1 MKNSINFN
9 CNLNQ
14 LNIFAR
20 QLANVSI
27 PSDIFLLKGDL
38 GSGKTTFSRLFIKAL
53 HNNMKIIQP
62 KSIKSPTFP
71 IMISYDLKKYELYHY
86 DFYRLKSFLELKELG
101 IFDNFQDNISIIEWP
116 EILLRQK
123 YLNSYY
129 LIRFKIEN
137 LNLRKIKIIH
147 TDKKLSLNIND

>member
-1 MKNSINFN
+1 
-9 CNLNQ
+9 
-14 LNIFAR
+14 
-20 QLANVSI
+20 
-27 PSDIFLLKGDL
+27 
-38 GSGKTTFSRLFIKAL
+38 
-53 HNNMKIIQP
+53 MKIIQP

-71 IMISYDLKKYELYHY
+71 IMISYDLTKYELYHY

-101 IFDNFQDNISIIEWP
+101 IFENFKENISIIEWP